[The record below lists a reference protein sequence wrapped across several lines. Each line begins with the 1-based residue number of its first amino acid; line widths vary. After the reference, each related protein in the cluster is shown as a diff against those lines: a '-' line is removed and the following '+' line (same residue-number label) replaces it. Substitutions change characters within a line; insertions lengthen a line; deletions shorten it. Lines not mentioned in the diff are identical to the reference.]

1 VSSASA
7 LPRPPRQ
14 RRSRESS
21 ERVIKAGLE
30 LLDELEYDSFTIAEV
45 SRRAGV
51 SVGSIYARFGSKDDL
66 FLVLHDRAMQD
77 IEREHRASFDAAPWS
92 ELDDREAIRRAVHAL
107 TEVFRRRAS
116 ILRVFMLRG
125 ALDPQVLARGSTAVR
140 EVQAAF
146 AAAVLTHREAMRH
159 PDPELAL
166 DVFFRM
172 AFAALARRIVYG
184 PVHESDRPVTWDELA
199 DEQAE
204 LCAAYL
210 LD

>member
-66 FLVLHDRAMQD
+66 FLVLHDRAMEEV
-77 IEREHRASFDAAPWS
+77 EREHRAAFDAIAWA
-92 ELDDREAIRRAVHAL
+92 ELDDRESIRRAVHAL
-107 TEVFRRRAS
+107 TDVFRRHAS
-116 ILRVFMLRG
+116 MLRVFMLRG
-125 ALDPQVLARGSTAVR
+125 ALDPLVLARGSAAVR
-140 EVQAAF
+140 EVQSAF
-146 AAAVLTHREAMRH
+146 AAGVLTHRAAVRH

-172 AFAALARRIVYG
+172 AFAVLARRIVYG
-184 PVHESDRPVTWDELA
+184 PAHESGRPLSWDELS
-199 DEQAE
+199 DEVAE

>member
-1 VSSASA
+1 MSSASA

-66 FLVLHDRAMQD
+66 FLVLHDRAMEEV
-77 IEREHRASFDAAPWS
+77 EREHRAAFEAIAWA
-92 ELDDREAIRRAVHAL
+92 ELDDRESIRRAVHAL
-107 TEVFRRRAS
+107 TDVFRRHAS
-116 ILRVFMLRG
+116 MLRVFMLRG
-125 ALDPQVLARGSTAVR
+125 ALDPLVLARGSAAVR
-140 EVQAAF
+140 EVQSAF
-146 AAAVLTHREAMRH
+146 AAGVLTHRAAVRH

-172 AFAALARRIVYG
+172 AFAVLARRIVYG
-184 PVHESDRPVTWDELA
+184 PVHESGRPLSWDELS
-199 DEQAE
+199 DEVAE